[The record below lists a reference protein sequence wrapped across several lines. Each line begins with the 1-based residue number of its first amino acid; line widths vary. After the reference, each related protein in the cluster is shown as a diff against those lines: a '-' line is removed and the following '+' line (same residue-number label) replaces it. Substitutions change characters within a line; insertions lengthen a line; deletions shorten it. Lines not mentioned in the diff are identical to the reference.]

1 MTLAARAADRNLAA
15 TKASPSPDYGLLGPE
30 SVAWKVLSRPGGL
43 VGGLLSLM
51 LQALHPLAMAGV
63 AQHSDFRKRPL
74 DRLERTSMY
83 VIASVYGDTET
94 AQRTAAIVK
103 AMHKKVHG
111 IDPVTGQTYSAEDPD
126 TQLWVH
132 STIWHSLLVSYRVFG
147 GSLTPEEED
156 RYIAEGVP
164 IAELIGLPANM
175 VPASIAEMREYF
187 ASMDSHLCMSP
198 DARAAID
205 FVVNPPLTRE
215 LLVHQVPI
223 RLFARAA
230 VALMPRHIRTLA
242 GLEGSRVVDA
252 AAITALRPI
261 LAIVGIPQ
269 VERAVMGP
277 IVGHKT
283 VSLKHD
289 ALRVMASR

>member
-1 MTLAARAADRNLAA
+1 MTLAARAADRNPAA
-15 TKASPSPDYGLLGPE
+15 TKASPSPDYGLLGPD

-83 VIASVYGDTET
+83 VIAAVYGDTET
-94 AQRTAAIVK
+94 AHRSAAIVK

-111 IDPVTGQTYSAEDPD
+111 TDPVTGKAYSAEDPE

-132 STIWHSLLVSYRVFG
+132 STIWHSLLVSYRAFNDR
-147 GSLTPEEED
+147 LTPAEED

-164 IAELIGLPANM
+164 IAELIGLPAAM

-187 ASMDSHLCMSP
+187 ASMDSQLCMSP
-198 DARAAID
+198 DARAAIN
-205 FVVNPPLTRE
+205 FVVNPPLSRE
-215 LLVHQVPI
+215 LLIHQVPI
-223 RLFARAA
+223 RIFARAS
-230 VALMPRHIRTLA
+230 VALMPRHIRKLA
-242 GLEGSRVVDA
+242 GLEGSRLMDA

-261 LAIVGIPQ
+261 LATIAIPQ
-269 VERAVMGP
+269 VERSVMGP
-277 IVGHKT
+277 IVGRQT

-289 ALRVMASR
+289 ALRVMGLM